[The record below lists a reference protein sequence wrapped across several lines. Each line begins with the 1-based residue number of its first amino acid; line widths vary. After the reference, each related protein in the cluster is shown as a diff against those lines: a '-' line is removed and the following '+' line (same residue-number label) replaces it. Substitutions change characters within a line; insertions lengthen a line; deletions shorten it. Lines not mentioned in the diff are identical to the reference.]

1 MNLIWQILP
10 PELQSAPGLLA
21 GFLTLLGLILCATG
35 VKVARP
41 MAAAL
46 MGAAF
51 ATLAASVMPGL
62 MQADPWI
69 AALIGLVVGLVIGAV
84 AFRAMQGMILALC
97 VGVVAG
103 GIFYQWQT
111 PEQPVRP
118 VHQTAVLQFAP
129 GTTGA
134 KVLAALPANM
144 QTNFQMGVARWEA
157 IPQSLRQSMLVV
169 GLGAAVLAAA
179 IAWVA
184 PRSTTWAMSATAGA
198 LMLLCGLY
206 TLANAYLPQ
215 YAQRMPTEPRLQLML
230 LGGVVLAGMVVQRV
244 YFWPKKKKKDEETDG
259 EPAAA

>member
-1 MNLIWQILP
+1 MNLVWQLLP

-51 ATLAASVMPGL
+51 ATLAASVLPGL
-62 MQADPWI
+62 VQADPWI
-69 AALIGLVVGLVIGAV
+69 AALIGLVVGLVIGAL

-97 VGVVAG
+97 MGVVAG

-111 PEQPVRP
+111 PEQPVKP
-118 VHQTAVLQFAP
+118 VHQMVVQFAP
-129 GTTGA
+129 GTTA
-134 KVLAALPANM
+134 ATVWAALPANVRA
-144 QTNFQMGVARWEA
+144 NFQMGYARWEA
-157 IPQSLRQSMLVV
+157 IPLSLRQSMIVV
-169 GLGAAVLAAA
+169 GLGAAILAAA

-184 PRSTTWAMSATAGA
+184 PRSTTWAVSATAGA

-206 TLANAYLPQ
+206 TLVNAYLPQ
-215 YAQRMPTEPRLQLML
+215 YAQRMPTQPRVQLML

-244 YFWPKKKKKDEETDG
+244 YFWPKKKKKDDETEG